1 MLLMKVAA
9 VAVAGAVLGLV
20 IKKSNPDMSLLLGLV
35 LSLAA
40 VFAAVDLIA
49 SVVEFIRSLAEAA
62 NVSPAVLSIVFKTVG
77 VSIVTRI
84 ASDVCKDAGQS
95 SVASGVELVG
105 SLTALYIALPLL
117 ETVVGMIRS
126 LI

>member
-1 MLLMKVAA
+1 MLLLKVAA
-9 VAVAGAVLGLV
+9 VAVAGAVIGLV
-20 IKKSNPDMSLLLGLV
+20 IKKSSPDMTLMLGLV

-40 VFAAVDLIA
+40 VFVAVDLIT
-49 SVVEFIRSLAEAA
+49 SVVEFIRDLAEAA
-62 NVSPAVLSIVFKTVG
+62 NVSPAVLAVVFKTVG

-105 SLTALYIALPLL
+105 SLTALYVALPLF

-126 LI
+126 LV

>member
-1 MLLMKVAA
+1 MLLLKVAA
-9 VAVAGAVLGLV
+9 VAVAGAVIGLV
-20 IKKSNPDMSLLLGLV
+20 IKKSSPDMTLMLGLV

-40 VFAAVDLIA
+40 VFAAVDLIT
-49 SVVEFIRSLAEAA
+49 SVVEFIRDLAEAA
-62 NVSPAVLSIVFKTVG
+62 NVSPAVLAVVFKTVG

-105 SLTALYIALPLL
+105 SLTALYVALPLF

-126 LI
+126 LV

>member
-1 MLLMKVAA
+1 MLLLKVAA
-9 VAVAGAVLGLV
+9 VAVAGAVIGLV
-20 IKKSNPDMSLLLGLV
+20 IMKSSPDMTLMLGLV

-40 VFAAVDLIA
+40 VFVAVDLIT
-49 SVVEFIRSLAEAA
+49 SVVEFIRDLAEAA
-62 NVSPAVLSIVFKTVG
+62 NVSPAVLAVVFKTVG

-105 SLTALYIALPLL
+105 SLTALYVALPLF

-126 LI
+126 LV